1 MCAVC
6 TTLPFSLFMSSFC
19 SVLCTQPRSNASKAS
34 DTPIPVKSGTRGT
47 PKSNNTPAIAKR
59 DADPEN
65 DGKPLSYRG
74 KPITNDFENA
84 ENDADL
90 DDNEQDKNDDDD
102 DGDKFLN
109 EENTND
115 DVMEKVFKD
124 ERKRRMDL
132 LGDLKEMQNQMGVCD
147 NSQDI
152 GCTSVFYTK

>member
-1 MCAVC
+1 M
-6 TTLPFSLFMSSFC
+6 TLLPFSLFMSSFC
-19 SVLCTQPRSNASKAS
+19 SVLCTQPRSDASKAS
-34 DTPIPVKSGTRGT
+34 DTPIPVKGGRGDT
-47 PKSNNTPAIAKR
+47 PKSNNTPVIAKG

-65 DGKPLSYRG
+65 GGKPLSYRG
-74 KPITNDFENA
+74 KPITNDFDNA
-84 ENDADL
+84 ANGADL
-90 DDNEQDKNDDDD
+90 DDNEQDKNDDD

-132 LGDLKEMQNQMGVCD
+132 LGDLKEIQNWMGVCD

-152 GCTSVFYTK
+152 GCTSVFYTR